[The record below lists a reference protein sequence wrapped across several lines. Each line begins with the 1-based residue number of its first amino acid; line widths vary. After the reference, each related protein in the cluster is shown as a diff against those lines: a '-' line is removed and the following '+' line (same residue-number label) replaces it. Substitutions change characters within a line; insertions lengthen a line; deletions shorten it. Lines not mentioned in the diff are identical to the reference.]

1 MVTPCPTRIA
11 PLPKIVRNALNTQ
24 KVKHAKPGRHADG
37 NGLYLLVKKSGA
49 RSWVYRFM
57 LRGKSRDLGLSRCP
71 EAVALMKRDDTHEL
85 TLAQARDI
93 ATIYRLKVRAG
104 IDPLEERQETA
115 AVRRP
120 VA

>member
-1 MVTPCPTRIA
+1 MLFSFSLAAKPFACGLLRSPKTAVFLGNHYGNAMPPTRIA

-71 EAVALMKRDDTHEL
+71 EAVPSISPM
-85 TLAQARDI
+85 
-93 ATIYRLKVRAG
+93 
-104 IDPLEERQETA
+104 
-115 AVRRP
+115 
-120 VA
+120 